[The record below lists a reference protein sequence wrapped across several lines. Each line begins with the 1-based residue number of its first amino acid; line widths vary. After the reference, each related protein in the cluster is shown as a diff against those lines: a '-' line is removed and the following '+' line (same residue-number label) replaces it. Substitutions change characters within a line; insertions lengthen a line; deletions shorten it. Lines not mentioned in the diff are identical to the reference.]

1 MKLKFLNK
9 LADIVV
15 SIDEG
20 KNITDEN
27 VVGATDCGI
36 RLIAHMKLVGLD
48 IAACCVFCSAEQGN
62 IGDFRRIEYRYRQ
75 CLIGGVARRVSRG
88 NGEVVNVVATYI
100 LRCFKV
106 WTTVKGYF
114 TGGAV
119 DAE

>member
-48 IAACCVFCSAEQGN
+48 N
-62 IGDFRRIEYRYRQ
+62 
-75 CLIGGVARRVSRG
+75 
-88 NGEVVNVVATYI
+88 
-100 LRCFKV
+100 
-106 WTTVKGYF
+106 
-114 TGGAV
+114 
-119 DAE
+119 

>member
-48 IAACCVFCSAEQGN
+48 IPRLWVQMS
-62 IGDFRRIEYRYRQ
+62 
-75 CLIGGVARRVSRG
+75 
-88 NGEVVNVVATYI
+88 GE
-100 LRCFKV
+100 F
-106 WTTVKGYF
+106 
-114 TGGAV
+114 
-119 DAE
+119 